1 MKTMTDHLSP
11 LLEQLASVQVRGNV
25 SVLADKIC
33 TAHHCQLFG
42 LSADKNEYMRYLTM
56 FDGTL
61 KSVVDVKKLNISLQQ
76 AAIPKLK
83 ERTIVVVLH
92 DCCSIRKPY
101 SEQLEGL
108 GKVKDLENN
117 LINGFDTFNSVL
129 VDLKGKSIQLLATTP
144 FSNGDIAFVSQ
155 KERYLYANGQL
166 KCATRRVEIADLDKS
181 NTSYNLKSLVQAQL
195 KAVHS
200 SIRAV
205 NPTAVIIDVF
215 DRGFDDA
222 ALFELETEEDTSFIV
237 RGKNNRTNAFTIDS
251 ETGIEAQIEQNLAK
265 QVFKH
270 QFERDYQ
277 KVSFKGKCYQD
288 AKAVIEY
295 TPVCVNEKWYSAVR
309 VTFFDRKRKP
319 IFKSAM
325 LLITNLEVN
334 SDALALLVYEMY
346 LQRSAI
352 EGVFRFCK
360 QELGWETPR
369 LGDWEAMK
377 NLLTFVFFL
386 CAYFYEIKQAIVEDP
401 LCQWLAQ
408 LGNGKGEISPHFLL
422 LGLAKV
428 ANFMEIQRLIDNKTI
443 SMDDINAVKFTFG
456 HKD

>member
-1 MKTMTDHLSP
+1 MKTMTSHLSP
-11 LLEQLASVQVRGNV
+11 LLAQIASTQVCGNI

-61 KSVVDVKKLNISLQQ
+61 KSVVDVEKLNISLQQ
-76 AAIPKLK
+76 AAIPFLK
-83 ERTIVVVLH
+83 DRTIVVVLH

-101 SEQLEGL
+101 SAQLEAL
-108 GKVKDLENN
+108 GTVKDLDNT
-117 LINGFDTFNSVL
+117 LINGFDTFNSVM

-144 FSNGDIAFVSQ
+144 FSNGDMAFVSQ
-155 KERYLYANGQL
+155 KERYLYDNGQI
-166 KCATRRVEIADLDKS
+166 KCATRRVEIAALDEAK
-181 NTSYNLKSLVQAQL
+181 TSYNLKSLVQKQIT
-195 KAVHS
+195 AVHV

-205 NPTAVIIDVF
+205 NPTATIIDIF
-215 DRGFDDA
+215 DRGFDGA
-222 ALFELETEEDTSFIV
+222 ALFELETAEDSSFIV
-237 RGKNNRTNAFTIDS
+237 RGKNNRNNACTITP
-251 ETGIEAQIEQNLAK
+251 EVGIEAQIEQKLSK
-265 QVFKH
+265 QAFKY

-277 KVSFKGKCYQD
+277 KVSFKGKVYQD
-288 AKAVIEY
+288 AKAVFEY
-295 TPVCVNEKWYSAVR
+295 TPVCVDEKWYSAVR
-309 VTFFDRKRKP
+309 VSFFDRNGKT
-319 IFKSAM
+319 IFKNPM

-360 QELGWETPR
+360 QELGWESPR
-369 LGDWEAMK
+369 LHDWEAMK

-386 CAYFYEIKQAIVEDP
+386 SAYFYEIKQAIVDDP

-408 LGNGKGEISPHFLL
+408 LGNGKGEVSPHFLL
-422 LGLAKV
+422 LGLGKV
-428 ANFMEIQRLIDNKTI
+428 ASFIEIQRLIDNKTI
-443 SMDDINAVKFTFG
+443 SLDDINAAKIAFG
-456 HKD
+456 YEK